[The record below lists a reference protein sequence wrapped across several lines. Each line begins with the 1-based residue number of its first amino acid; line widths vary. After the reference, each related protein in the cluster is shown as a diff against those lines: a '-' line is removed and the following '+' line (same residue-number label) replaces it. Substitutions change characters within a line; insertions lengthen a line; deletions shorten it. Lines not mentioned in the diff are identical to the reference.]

1 MTVLVVNL
9 DIAFEYQIT
18 VIFNILLMMII
29 EVNGHV
35 MCDAEFGGFFQ
46 VIGDDD
52 VAVVFKSNKT
62 QQYLVVA

>member
-1 MTVLVVNL
+1 MATL
-9 DIAFEYQIT
+9 DIHLKDLVT
-18 VIFNILLMMII
+18 VKRDILLMTIV

-35 MCDAEFGGFFQ
+35 VRDTEFGDFFQ

-52 VAVVFKSNKT
+52 VAVFFKSNKT